1 MYNNIQLLRGVSAL
15 IVFLHHIRFHYAA
28 MGGKNSLIIGIS
40 EFGYVG
46 VDVFFVISGFV
57 MAYLIN
63 EGADYDRSFSSF
75 VGRRLIRIFSW
86 YWPWLLVSMVCL
98 YFFEKDRYLEIS
110 AIRSLF
116 LSSILIKDLT
126 LPVSWSLSHEIL
138 FYMSTSF
145 LLLINKRLAT
155 KIVILTVFFQVVAN
169 FFFVYREGSISSFIF
184 SPYNLEYLMGFL
196 LYQFKD
202 KIYEYFDSLIL
213 LGLSVFFIYLGVVNG
228 VTSTTLRVPTFG
240 VGAFFLVCLAVLT
253 EENGSFKARSV
264 FVSMSNASFT
274 IYLAHLA
281 FISLLFNSGV
291 LTWIAQFGGVTLDIG
306 FFLLIAL
313 VVVLCCILNQFLEKP
328 LLRVCYRIFGFGTK
342 SEIAMCRQVPSINT

>member
-1 MYNNIQLLRGVSAL
+1 
-15 IVFLHHIRFHYAA
+15 
-28 MGGKNSLIIGIS
+28 MGGKNSLIIKVS

-63 EGADYDRSFSSF
+63 EGADYERNFRSF

-110 AIRSLF
+110 GIRSLF
-116 LSSILIKDLT
+116 LASIIIKDLA
-126 LPVSWSLSHEIL
+126 LPVSWSLSHEIW
-138 FYMSTSF
+138 FYMATSF
-145 LLLINKRLAT
+145 LLLVNKRLVP
-155 KIVILTVFFQVVAN
+155 KIVICTLVFQVAAS
-169 FFFVYREGSISSFIF
+169 FCFVYREGSISSFLL
-184 SPYNLEYLMGFL
+184 SPYNIEYIMGFL
-196 LYQFKD
+196 LYLFKD
-202 KIYEYFDSLIL
+202 KICEYFDSLIL
-213 LGLSVFFIYLGVVNG
+213 IVLSGFFIYLGVVNG

-240 VGAFFLVCLAVLT
+240 IGALFLVCLAVLA
-253 EENGSFKARSV
+253 EENGSFRAKNV
-264 FVSMSNASFT
+264 FVSMGNASFT

-306 FFLLIAL
+306 FFLLITL
-313 VVVLCCILNQFLEKP
+313 VVGFCCLLNRFLEKP
-328 LLRVCYRIFGFGTK
+328 LLRVCYRIFGFGRK
-342 SEIAMCRQVPSINT
+342 SEIAMCRPVSSISQKSVS